1 MTCTATAISRIV
13 LLFST
18 DGGSDQKFQV
28 LQLLDLLVLGLLKNR
43 KLYTC
48 VSYVVTL
55 QKRKGGRS
63 VFNTASCYLS
73 L

>member
-48 VSYVVTL
+48 VSYVL
-55 QKRKGGRS
+55 KGGRS